1 MCSEMKFFQKARPVW
16 AKGRETELNVT
27 LVFRA
32 VCPRRSEAKLAVT
45 GCAYYNIYVNGT
57 FLAVGPARAAHGYRR
72 VDILPL
78 NLDREQNEIRIIVMG
93 YACNSF
99 YHTDEPSFLTAEI
112 AAEDGVL
119 AYTEQE
125 GKYFRP
131 SEWMGKIRKVQRY
144 SFQRPFAEVY
154 DFTHA
159 QEHAVDLAETEE
171 KRYLPRNVFYGEY
184 ETEYAKQVIQKG
196 SFTVSEKERYY
207 EDRSIADIGPQ
218 LKGFPRE
225 ELTVLSTTEAQ
236 KLDPVILERGSF
248 PAEETV
254 LGENAFATFDMGNNL
269 TGLIGFTLESAG
281 ACELCVVFDEI
292 LQGEEIHFTRLTAAN
307 VILLKTKA
315 GRTEFL
321 SVEPYTFR
329 YLRVYCKGTGC
340 VLRSL
345 HIRRIGAPAVNKS
358 LDSDNPKLQAIFDAA
373 IETYRQNT
381 FDLFM
386 DCPSRERAGWL
397 CDSFFTARVER
408 VLTGKSEVERNF
420 IENYILPEHFRCLPE
435 GMLPMC
441 YPADHYD
448 GVFIPNWAMWF
459 VLELGEYAER
469 TSDRELVARARER
482 VYALLDYF
490 RRFEN
495 ELGLLEKLESWVFL
509 EWSKSN
515 DLVQDVSFPSN
526 MLYAKMKLVMSRL
539 YGDAALAEEAQ
550 RMQAAIRELSYTED
564 GFFCDNAYRR
574 DGRLV
579 LSGEYTE
586 SCQYYAFHTG
596 TATPSLYP
604 ELWQRLVHDFGRDRR
619 ETKKW
624 ENVHFANAFIGN
636 YLRMDLLAAYGDREA
651 VLKNIEDYFYYMAEK
666 TGTLWEND
674 GDYASCNHGFA
685 SHVLYWFDRF
695 GMIKDRQK

>member
-1 MCSEMKFFQKARPVW
+1 M
-16 AKGRETELNVT
+16 
-27 LVFRA
+27 
-32 VCPRRSEAKLAVT
+32 
-45 GCAYYNIYVNGT
+45 
-57 FLAVGPARAAHGYRR
+57 
-72 VDILPL
+72 
-78 NLDREQNEIRIIVMG
+78 
-93 YACNSF
+93 
-99 YHTDEPSFLTAEI
+99 
-112 AAEDGVL
+112 
-119 AYTEQE
+119 
-125 GKYFRP
+125 
-131 SEWMGKIRKVQRY
+131 
-144 SFQRPFAEVY
+144 
-154 DFTHA
+154 
-159 QEHAVDLAETEE
+159 
-171 KRYLPRNVFYGEY
+171 
-184 ETEYAKQVIQKG
+184 
-196 SFTVSEKERYY
+196 
-207 EDRSIADIGPQ
+207 
-218 LKGFPRE
+218 
-225 ELTVLSTTEAQ
+225 
-236 KLDPVILERGSF
+236 
-248 PAEETV
+248 
-254 LGENAFATFDMGNNL
+254 
-269 TGLIGFTLESAG
+269 
-281 ACELCVVFDEI
+281 
-292 LQGEEIHFTRLTAAN
+292 
-307 VILLKTKA
+307 
-315 GRTEFL
+315 
-321 SVEPYTFR
+321 
-329 YLRVYCKGTGC
+329 
-340 VLRSL
+340 
-345 HIRRIGAPAVNKS
+345 
-358 LDSDNPKLQAIFDAA
+358 
-373 IETYRQNT
+373 
-381 FDLFM
+381 
-386 DCPSRERAGWL
+386 
-397 CDSFFTARVER
+397 
-408 VLTGKSEVERNF
+408 
-420 IENYILPEHFRCLPE
+420 
-435 GMLPMC
+435 
-441 YPADHYD
+441 
-448 GVFIPNWAMWF
+448 
-459 VLELGEYAER
+459 ER
-469 TSDRELVARARER
+469 TSDRELVARAREK